1 MRGWREEILKCNGEE
16 IYLEID
22 KKDIKER
29 EDVAKA
35 IKDNEGDKCDYNK
48 SNGKLLKDEIK
59 RLYEELAEIPHNE
72 RTTMTREKIVDMIFK
87 LERLDLDKYSYI
99 NNYEDK
105 VVMGVGDNNCES
117 RSCINSDGVQV
128 EVCKLHTYKN

>member
-1 MRGWREEILKCNGEE
+1 MRGWREEILNCNGEE

-22 KKDIKER
+22 KKDVKER
-29 EDVAKA
+29 EGVAKA

-48 SNGKLLKDEIK
+48 SNGELLKDEIK

-87 LERLDLDKYSYI
+87 LERLDSDKYSYI

-117 RSCINSDGVQV
+117 RSCINSDSVQV

>member
-1 MRGWREEILKCNGEE
+1 MRDWREELLKCNEKE
-16 IYLEID
+16 VYLKID
-22 KKDIKER
+22 KKDVKARER
-29 EDVAKA
+29 AAQAV
-35 IKDNEGDKCDYNK
+35 KDNKGDKCDYSK
-48 SNGKLLKDEIK
+48 SNGELLKDEIR

-87 LERLDLDKYSYI
+87 LEKLDLDKYSYI

-117 RSCINSDGVQV
+117 RSCINSDSVQV
-128 EVCKLHTYKN
+128 EVCKLYTYKN